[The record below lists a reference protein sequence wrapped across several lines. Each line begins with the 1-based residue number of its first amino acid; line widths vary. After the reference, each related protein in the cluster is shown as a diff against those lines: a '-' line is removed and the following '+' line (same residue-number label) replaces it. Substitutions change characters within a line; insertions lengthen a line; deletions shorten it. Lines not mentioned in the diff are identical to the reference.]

1 MKTKMLCA
9 ALTLALLTG
18 CNNPA
23 TVGAGT
29 TDREAL
35 TRAEAI
41 NSAKT
46 MAKTK
51 DYSVTVEAKP
61 YGLFSKVMPAVAA
74 ALCENNFIKE
84 AQVHYEKSIYDFE
97 FNDGGKVIADHQREI
112 QKDILKSD
120 YGIGRQFI
128 NYAVA
133 QLKELNGAEGQ
144 NSEFLEQH
152 LEGGSWNEKYKIID
166 KCHFAGL
173 VMGGVSPE
181 SGWPR
186 VVHKNKEGRYRFMRL
201 KLVQSYLASKHFFIL
216 AQAIESMQ
224 SPSYED
230 VLEIVFAYF
239 NDSAV
244 TDEALADAASF
255 ANYGR
260 VYTADLSGVE
270 GVRFYTSDGY
280 VFATE
285 KGSPSLTFMG
295 GPWFNQDYVEGNA
308 ISYKTSVGSSVTMMK
323 QTVSKSENLRGAINE
338 VAAKV
343 GI

>member
-1 MKTKMLCA
+1 MKTKMFCA
-9 ALTLALLTG
+9 ALTLALLAG

-51 DYSVTVEAKP
+51 DYSVTVQTKP
-61 YGLFSKVMPAVAA
+61 YGLFSKVMPAVTAS
-74 ALCENNFIKE
+74 LCLNDFIKE
-84 AQVHYEKSIYDFE
+84 SQVTYKKSIYEFTLDNYYVFIGDHEDEKNRDALKNDYGLGRQIIDYNLEKFEEVKVSGEGDLEFYKDFM
-97 FNDGGKVIADHQREI
+97 DGGIW
-112 QKDILKSD
+112 
-120 YGIGRQFI
+120 
-128 NYAVA
+128 
-133 QLKELNGAEGQ
+133 
-144 NSEFLEQH
+144 LERLQVV
-152 LEGGSWNEKYKIID
+152 D
-166 KCHFAGL
+166 KCHFAAL

-181 SGWPR
+181 GGWPR
-186 VVHKNKEGRYRFMRL
+186 VADNKEGRYRFMRL

-239 NDSAV
+239 NDTAV
-244 TDEALADAASF
+244 VDEALADAAFF
-255 ANYGR
+255 AGYER
-260 VYTADLSGVE
+260 IYTADLSGVE
-270 GVRFYTSDGY
+270 GVRFYTNDGY
-280 VFATE
+280 VFATD
-285 KGSPSLTFMG
+285 KGSPSLSFMG

-308 ISYKTSVGSSVTMMK
+308 ISYTTSVGSSVTMMK

-338 VAAKV
+338 IAAKV

>member
-1 MKTKMLCA
+1 MKTKMLGA
-9 ALTLALLTG
+9 ALTLTLLAG

-46 MAKTK
+46 MAKAK
-51 DYSVTVEAKP
+51 DYSVTVQTKP
-61 YGLFSKVMPAVAA
+61 YGLFSKVMPAVTAS
-74 ALCENNFIKE
+74 LCLNDFIKE
-84 AQVHYEKSIYDFE
+84 AQVTYEKSIYQFRLSD
-97 FNDGGKVIADHQREI
+97 DLVLKADHELKSNRGFFKNDYGVGKETIEYSI
-112 QKDILKSD
+112 QKYQEFKASGQEGIEFYARFLDGNIMNESLK
-120 YGIGRQFI
+120 
-128 NYAVA
+128 AV
-133 QLKELNGAEGQ
+133 
-144 NSEFLEQH
+144 
-152 LEGGSWNEKYKIID
+152 D
-166 KCHFAGL
+166 KCHFAAL
-173 VMGGVSPE
+173 VKGGVSPE
-181 SGWPR
+181 GGWPT
-186 VVHKNKEGRYRFMRL
+186 VADNKEGRYRFMKL

-216 AQAIESMQ
+216 AQAVESMQ

-230 VLEIVFAYF
+230 VLEIVFSYF
-239 NDSAV
+239 NDTAV
-244 TDEALADAASF
+244 VDEALADAAFF
-255 ANYGR
+255 AGYER

-280 VFATE
+280 VYSTD
-285 KGSPSLTFMG
+285 KGSPSLSFMG

-308 ISYKTSVGSSVTMMK
+308 ISYTTSVGSSVTMMK

>member
-9 ALTLALLTG
+9 ALTLALLAG

-46 MAKTK
+46 MAKAK
-51 DYSVTVEAKP
+51 DYSVTVQTKP
-61 YGLFSKVMPAVAA
+61 YGLFSKVMPAVTAS
-74 ALCENNFIKE
+74 LCINDFIKE
-84 AQVHYEKSIYDFE
+84 SQVTYEKSIYE
-97 FNDGGKVIADHQREI
+97 FTLDNGWVFIGDHQDEMH
-112 QKDILKSD
+112 KGSLKND
-120 YGIGRQFI
+120 YGIGKQI
-128 NYAVA
+128 IDYS
-133 QLKELNGAEGQ
+133 L
-144 NSEFLEQH
+144 
-152 LEGGSWNEKYKIID
+152 EKYEEGKVSGEGNFEFYKDFMDGGVWRERLQVVD
-166 KCHFAGL
+166 KCHFAAL

-181 SGWPR
+181 GGWPR
-186 VVHKNKEGRYRFMRL
+186 VAGNKEGRYRFMKL

-239 NDSAV
+239 NDTAV
-244 TDEALADAASF
+244 VDEALTDAAFF
-255 ANYGR
+255 ANYER
-260 VYTADLSGVE
+260 VYTADLTGVE

-280 VFATE
+280 VYATD
-285 KGSPSLTFMG
+285 KGSPSLSFMG

-308 ISYKTSVGSSVTMMK
+308 ISYTTSVGSSVTMMK
-323 QTVSKSENLRGAINE
+323 QSVSKSENLRGAINE